1 MDIGTRRRQ
10 LLTLPF
16 AAGAVA
22 LASPWRAL
30 ASGYPSKPI
39 RMVVPFPA
47 GGPTDIVARPFAQSL
62 GEALK
67 QSVVVDNRGGAGGS
81 IGAGM
86 VATAAAD
93 GYTLLMGTV
102 GTSAINASLYKN
114 LSYHPVKD
122 FTPIAAVATAPVAIV
137 VHPGAGI
144 GSLAELVSKA
154 KARPKAINYGSAGN
168 GTPGHLAAA
177 MFCATAH
184 IELTHVP
191 YKGSAPAVTELL
203 GGQIPLMFDP
213 LQSVLPHIQSGK
225 LKALAITSRQR
236 ASVLPD
242 VPTVAESGFAEF
254 EATAWWAL
262 FAPAGLAPAIAQRLR
277 AESERIV
284 RGADFERRLAGLG
297 LQTIHVPL
305 ASFQQAETAK
315 WGAAVR
321 ATGISIE

>member
-1 MDIGTRRRQ
+1 METSTRRRQ
-10 LLTLPF
+10 VLALPV

-22 LASPWRAL
+22 LASPWRAY
-30 ASGYPSKPI
+30 ASDYPSKPI

-47 GGPTDIVARPFAQSL
+47 GGPTDIVARPFAQAL
-62 GEALK
+62 GEGLK

-86 VATAAAD
+86 VATAPPD

-122 FTPIAAVATAPVAIV
+122 FTPITTVATAPVAIV

-144 GSLAELVSKA
+144 ASLSDLVAKA
-154 KARPKAINYGSAGN
+154 KALPNGINFGSAGN
-168 GTPGHLAAA
+168 GTPGHLAGA
-177 MFCATAH
+177 MFCASAH
-184 IELTHVP
+184 IQLMHVP
-191 YKGSAPAVTELL
+191 YKGSAPAITELL

-225 LKALAITSRQR
+225 LKVLAITSRQR
-236 ASVLPD
+236 ASVLPE
-242 VPTVAESGFAEF
+242 VRTVAESGYPDF

-262 FAPAGLAPAIAQRLR
+262 FAPAGLSPAIAQRLR

-284 RGADFERRLAGLG
+284 RGAEFERRLASLG
-297 LQTIHVPL
+297 LQTMQVPL
-305 ASFQQAETAK
+305 AGFQQSEAAK

-321 ATGISIE
+321 ATGLSIE